1 MPMELAA
8 EAEAEQQRWAGAELL
23 VCAVIQLLL
32 VNVAY
37 RIDRMR
43 EAPLLS
49 TSSWAIFF
57 GLLSGALLALV
68 SEVVRRC
75 NRCNCTVSFA
85 NLWFSLFDQRV
96 QGAGLDPQIL
106 FLGLLPPIIL
116 EAGFNTQR
124 KGFFSNFF
132 AILLLAIVGT
142 LLATFATGGILIWLG
157 NMGIITQLTS
167 AEAFLYGSLIS
178 AIDPVATLLV
188 FKKCRAPSL
197 LFNLVFGESVLND
210 AVAIVIFTL
219 FQRFVESGNTDVNAQ
234 VAMFMVFRLLSIGVG
249 SVALSG
255 AICYSS
261 AYFLRHSDPALRQ
274 HPIYEMSIILLSCY
288 ASYLAADLFEL
299 SGLLAV
305 FFSGVFIRH
314 YHMYNISKASAF
326 AFKQLLSTMAFL
338 AENFIYLYLGLS
350 VFAYR
355 DSFIWDWKFIFANFG
370 ACLLARAFN
379 TFPLCSLANLGRS
392 EQQKIPFTYQIVI
405 WFSGL
410 RGAIAFALVLNVSTG
425 NPIHA
430 AILKSSTLFLV
441 LFTTVFFGA
450 ATGPLLRVLGLA
462 GDPQPEREVVSCEDN
477 YTGEADEQQLLLR
490 QSLSPPG
497 SHSVHSRW
505 VDLDEKY
512 LKPIFGGN
520 PRPKSDTNLVRY
532 VEIEEETQIPSA

>member
-57 GLLSGALLALV
+57 GLLSGALLTLV
-68 SEVVRRC
+68 SEV
-75 NRCNCTVSFA
+75 
-85 NLWFSLFDQRV
+85 RV

-157 NMGIITQLTS
+157 NMGVITQLTS

-234 VAMFMVFRLLSIGVG
+234 VAMYMVFRLLSIGVG

-355 DSFIWDWKFIFANFG
+355 DSFVWDWKFIFANFG

-392 EQQKIPFTYQIVI
+392 EQQKIPFKYQIVI

-462 GDPQPEREVVSCEDN
+462 GDPHPEQEMVSCEDV
-477 YTGEADEQQLLLR
+477 YTGEADEQQSLLR

-497 SHSVHSRW
+497 SLSVHSRW

-520 PRPKSDTNLVRY
+520 PRPKSETNLARY
-532 VEIEEETQIPSA
+532 VEVEAESQIPSA

>member
-1 MPMELAA
+1 MAMRLAA
-8 EAEAEQQRWAGAELL
+8 EAAVEQQRWAGAELL

-49 TSSWAIFF
+49 TSFWAIFC
-57 GLLSGALLALV
+57 GLISGALLSLV
-68 SEVVRRC
+68 SEVH
-75 NRCNCTVSFA
+75 
-85 NLWFSLFDQRV
+85 V
-96 QGAGLDPQIL
+96 QEAGLDPQIL

-124 KGFFSNFF
+124 KGFFSNFM

-142 LLATFATGGILIWLG
+142 LIATFVTGGVLIWLG
-157 NMGIITQLTS
+157 SLGLITQLSS

-210 AVAIVIFTL
+210 AVAIVIFTI
-219 FQRFVESGNTDVNAQ
+219 FQKFVNSGTTDVNFQ
-234 VAMFMVFRLLSIGVG
+234 VAMVMVLHLISIGIG

-261 AYFLRHSDPALRQ
+261 AFFLKHSDPALQQ

-288 ASYLAADLFEL
+288 ASYFAADLFGL

-326 AFKQLLSTMAFL
+326 AFTQLLATLSFL
-338 AENFIYLYLGLS
+338 SENFIYLYLGLS

-355 DSFIWDWKFIFANFG
+355 DSFVWDWGFVFANFG

-379 TFPLCSLANLGRS
+379 TFPLCSLANCGRS
-392 EQQKIPFTYQIVI
+392 EKQKIPFGYMIVI

-425 NPIHA
+425 NPLHA
-430 AILKSSTLFLV
+430 AILKSSTLFMV
-441 LFTTVFFGA
+441 LFTTVFFGM
-450 ATGPLLRVLGLA
+450 ATGPMLRCLRLTGGELPS
-462 GDPQPEREVVSCEDN
+462 GEHVSTVEDDE
-477 YTGEADEQQLLLR
+477 YAGEADEQRPLVPAL
-490 QSLSPPG
+490 LSPPG
-497 SHSVHSRW
+497 SQSVHSRW
-505 VDLDEKY
+505 VDIDEKY
-512 LKPIFGGN
+512 LKPIFGGK
-520 PRPKSDTNLVRY
+520 PRTRTASDMKLSSHADGGH
-532 VEIEEETQIPSA
+532 EIQVDFA

>member
-1 MPMELAA
+1 MT
-8 EAEAEQQRWAGAELL
+8 
-23 VCAVIQLLL
+23 IF
-32 VNVAY
+32 
-37 RIDRMR
+37 
-43 EAPLLS
+43 S
-49 TSSWAIFF
+49 TF
-57 GLLSGALLALV
+57 
-68 SEVVRRC
+68 C
-75 NRCNCTVSFA
+75 
-85 NLWFSLFDQRV
+85 QRV

-124 KGFFSNFF
+124 KGFFSNFY

-219 FQRFVESGNTDVNAQ
+219 FQKFVESGNTDVNLQ

-249 SVALSG
+249 SVALAG

-314 YHMYNISKASAF
+314 YHMYNISRASAF

-355 DSFIWDWKFIFANFG
+355 DSFVWDWWFIFANFG

-392 EQQKIPFTYQIVI
+392 EAQKIPFKYMVVI

-425 NPIHA
+425 NPVHA

-441 LFTTVFFGA
+441 LFTTVFFGM
-450 ATGPLLRVLGLA
+450 ATGPLLRVLGLT
-462 GDPQPEREVVSCEDN
+462 GDPQPELEVVVREDVF
-477 YTGEADEQQLLLR
+477 TGEADER
-490 QSLSPPG
+490 QPLISTTMSPPG
-497 SHSVHSRW
+497 SQSVHSRW

-520 PRPKSDTNLVRY
+520 PRPRSDTTVASY
-532 VEIEEETQIPSA
+532 SAIEDGTQTEGV